1 MAKQVKPKPT
11 AIDDYLK
18 LEEVLPAIKD
28 QTVRL
33 ARSTSDFT
41 VGVAKIYRSLLPLI
55 ELINRRG
62 EITEQEL
69 HQALDQLFL
78 ALQQHPVTLQLR
90 TLTSRMRSGNLP
102 VSYTHLT
109 LPTSDLV

>member
-55 ELINRRG
+55 ELI
-62 EITEQEL
+62 T
-69 HQALDQLFL
+69 
-78 ALQQHPVTLQLR
+78 
-90 TLTSRMRSGNLP
+90 
-102 VSYTHLT
+102 VSYNHLT
-109 LPTSDLV
+109 LPTNDLG